1 MRIETL
7 YKPYFIF
14 KGINSLDMGIVTTS
28 LPDVVRAERRVE
40 KVTIPGRNGDLT
52 IDEGG
57 YSNYTLTLEAAI
69 IKRANI
75 DKICAWLDGEGE
87 AIFSTEP
94 DKIYKVRIANQISIG
109 KMLQY
114 FQKFQVNFDTFPF
127 KYSVNAND
135 DVIDSLEN
143 NTTIF
148 NKGTVYSE
156 PKITITGSGNV
167 VLTINERE
175 YTINNLS
182 GSITLDSE
190 IMEIINLGGA
200 SYIPPSMDNY
210 LFPRLEVGLNEI
222 SYSGNVSKISINPRW
237 RWL

>member
-1 MRIETL
+1 M
-7 YKPYFIF
+7 
-14 KGINSLDMGIVTTS
+14 
-28 LPDVVRAERRVE
+28 
-40 KVTIPGRNGDLT
+40 
-52 IDEGG
+52 
-57 YSNYTLTLEAAI
+57 
-69 IKRANI
+69 
-75 DKICAWLDGEGE
+75 
-87 AIFSTEP
+87 
-94 DKIYKVRIANQISIG
+94 
-109 KMLQY
+109 
-114 FQKFQVNFDTFPF
+114 NFDTFPF
-127 KYSVNAND
+127 KYSVNAAADMID
-135 DVIDSLEN
+135 DLEN
-143 NTTIF
+143 NTTVL

>member
-52 IDEGG
+52 IDEGS

-87 AIFSTEP
+87 VIFSTEP
-94 DKIYKVRIANQISIG
+94 DKVYKVRIANQISIG

-127 KYSVNAND
+127 KYSVNAAAD
-135 DVIDSLEN
+135 MIDNLEN
-143 NTTIF
+143 NTTVL

-156 PKITITGSGNV
+156 PKITITGSGSV

-190 IMEIINLGGA
+190 IMEIINLGSA
-200 SYIPPSMDNY
+200 VYMPPSMDNY

-222 SYSGNVSKISINPRW
+222 SYSGNIEKISMNPRW